1 MDEKYIIQK
10 YFVPLA
16 KNDVAL
22 NLNDDVSQIDITLHK
37 NLITN
42 QDSLVMG
49 THFFAD
55 DDPEYIAKKAIRVN
69 VSDIIS
75 KGVSPY
81 GYYLSFGINSS
92 VNEDWVRSFTN
103 GLAQDQKYYNLK
115 LLGGD
120 TIFSSNTIFI
130 SINMISFS
138 DNKII
143 SRSTAIIDDD
153 IYVTG
158 TIGESAIGL
167 YMLKEKNNKIKI
179 SDFNRKRLISRYHLP
194 EPNLKYS
201 ELIQKFANSS
211 MDTTDGLV
219 NDLKNLSV
227 KSGKDFCID
236 LDKIPYSDSAKEFLK
251 QFNDYDIVNFGGD
264 DYECIFSANKDN
276 RNLISDFAHQQ
287 NIQVTKIGRVLQGS
301 KEPVI
306 MDQNNKLIGSSNF
319 TFKHF

>member
-16 KNDVAL
+16 KNDEAL
-22 NLNDDVSQIDITLHK
+22 NLNDDVSQVDITLHK

-81 GYYLSFGINSS
+81 GYYLSFGINSK

-120 TIFSSNTIFI
+120 TIFSSDTIFI

-138 DNKII
+138 DNKIV

-153 IYVTG
+153 VYVTG
-158 TIGESAIGL
+158 TIGESALGL
-167 YMLKEKNNKIKI
+167 YILKEKNNKIKEYC
-179 SDFNRKRLISRYHLP
+179 S
-194 EPNLKYS
+194 
-201 ELIQKFANSS
+201 
-211 MDTTDGLV
+211 
-219 NDLKNLSV
+219 
-227 KSGKDFCID
+227 
-236 LDKIPYSDSAKEFLK
+236 
-251 QFNDYDIVNFGGD
+251 
-264 DYECIFSANKDN
+264 
-276 RNLISDFAHQQ
+276 
-287 NIQVTKIGRVLQGS
+287 
-301 KEPVI
+301 
-306 MDQNNKLIGSSNF
+306 
-319 TFKHF
+319 

>member
-10 YFVPLA
+10 YFAPLA
-16 KNDVAL
+16 ANDEAL

-55 DDPEYIAKKAIRVN
+55 DEPEYIAKKAIRVN

-81 GYYLSFGINSS
+81 GYFLSFGINSS
-92 VNEDWVRSFTN
+92 VNEEWVRSFAN
-103 GLAQDQKYYNLK
+103 GLAQDQMYYNLK

-138 DNKII
+138 DDKII
-143 SRSTAIIDDD
+143 ARTTAVEDDD
-153 IYVTG
+153 LYVTG

-167 YMLKEKNNKIKI
+167 YMLKEKNAKIEI

-194 EPNLKYS
+194 EPHLKYS
-201 ELIQKFANSS
+201 QLIQKFANSS
-211 MDTTDGLV
+211 MDTTDGLI

-227 KSGKDFCID
+227 KSGKDFYID
-236 LDKIPYSDSAKEFLK
+236 LDKIPYSDSAIEFLK
-251 QFNDYDIVNFGGD
+251 QFNDYDIVNYGGD

-276 RNLISDFAHQQ
+276 RSCILDFARQQ
-287 NIQVTKIGRVLQGS
+287 NIQVTKIGRVS
-301 KEPVI
+301 RESMAPVI
-306 MDQNNKLIGSSNF
+306 KDHNNNLIGSSHF

>member
-130 SINMISFS
+130 SINMISLS
-138 DNKII
+138 DDKII
-143 SRSTAIIDDD
+143 SRSTAMIDDD

-167 YMLKEKNNKIKI
+167 YILKEKNIKIDI
-179 SDFNRKRLISRYHLP
+179 SDFNRTRLISRYHLP

-276 RNLISDFAHQQ
+276 RNLISDFAHKQ

>member
-10 YFVPLA
+10 YFAPLA
-16 KNDVAL
+16 KNDEAL
-22 NLNDDVSQIDITLHK
+22 NLNDDVSQVDITLHK

-81 GYYLSFGINSS
+81 GYYLSFGINSK

-138 DNKII
+138 DNKIV
-143 SRSTAIIDDD
+143 SRSTAAIDDD

-158 TIGESAIGL
+158 TIGESALGL
-167 YMLKEKNNKIKI
+167 YILKEKNNKIKI

-201 ELIQKFANSS
+201 DLIQKFANSS
-211 MDTTDGLV
+211 MDTTDGLL

-236 LDKIPYSDSAKEFLK
+236 LDKIPYSDSATEFLK

-306 MDQNNKLIGSSNF
+306 INQNNNLIGSSNF